1 MGGAPKRVVV
11 VGGGISGLVTA
22 YRLIQT
28 SNGTPIDVTV
38 VEASRSPGGK
48 LRTSELAGIPL
59 EEGADSFVVR
69 KPWAIDLCRELG
81 LGEELVAPA
90 PGHAYV
96 WARGGLRRYPEPSAF
111 GVPAS
116 VEELLRWPGLSRRG
130 RVRAAADLVRPR
142 RRDEGDESIEALATR
157 RMGPEAARMLIGPL
171 LAGIHAGVAAH
182 LGVAATFPELWR
194 WERELG
200 SLIRGARAASMAAR
214 EREDSGPLFA
224 TVWTGLSGLVEV
236 LTGALGAG
244 RIRTGEL
251 VEGIE
256 RRGRGWAVRA
266 GAGTLE
272 SDAVVLATPAFESSR
287 LLREAA
293 PEAAEELAE
302 IPYASTAVVLL
313 VYRPG
318 TAERLPPG
326 TGFIVPPA
334 ARDLGGPSAI
344 TASTWVSSK
353 WPREEH
359 AGRAVIRCYVGR
371 FGDDEDA
378 LERSDRDLAAAAAR
392 DVESAS
398 PLGSE
403 PEATKVVRWP
413 RSMPQYEV
421 GHLERLARIDG
432 ALSPLPGMFLA
443 GSAYRGVGVADCVRQ
458 GGEAAERVRAFLAA
472 PEGTAPA
479 TDREA
484 AGGPDLEQEAI
495 T

>member
-1 MGGAPKRVVV
+1 VVV
-11 VGGGISGLVTA
+11 VGGGVSGLVTA

-38 VEASRSPGGK
+38 VEASRSAGGK
-48 LRTSELAGIPL
+48 LRTSEVAGIPV

-90 PGHAYV
+90 PGRAYV

-116 VEELLRWPGLSRRG
+116 VEELLRWPGLSRGG
-130 RVRAAADLVRPR
+130 RVRAATDLLRPR
-142 RRDEGDESIEALATR
+142 RKDEGDESIEALATR
-157 RMGPEAARMLIGPL
+157 RMGPEAARVLIGPL
-171 LAGIHAGVAAH
+171 LAGIHAGDAAH
-182 LGVAATFPELWR
+182 LGVAATFPELRR
-194 WERELG
+194 WEAAYG
-200 SLIRGARAASMAAR
+200 SLIRGARAAAKAAR

-224 TVWTGLSGLVEV
+224 TVWTGLSRLVQV
-236 LTGALGAG
+236 LTRALGAG

-256 RRGRGWAVRA
+256 RRGPGWAVRA
-266 GAGTLE
+266 GAGTLQ

-287 LLREAA
+287 LLRLAA
-293 PEAAEELAE
+293 PEAAAELTG

-313 VYRPG
+313 VYPPA

-326 TGFIVPPA
+326 SGFIVPPA
-334 ARDLGGPSAI
+334 ATDSGGPGPTAI

-359 AGRAVIRCYVGR
+359 AGRAVIRCYLGR
-371 FGDDEDA
+371 FGDDETA
-378 LERSDRDLAAAAAR
+378 LERPDRDLAAAAAR
-392 DVESAS
+392 DIESAS
-398 PLGSE
+398 PLGCE

-421 GHLERLARIDG
+421 GHLDRLARIDG
-432 ALSPLPGMFLA
+432 ALAPLPGLFLV

-458 GGEAAERVRAFLAA
+458 AGEAAERVRAFLAA
-472 PEGTAPA
+472 PESTPPRPA
-479 TDREA
+479 DPGVTGDGA
-484 AGGPDLEQEAI
+484 DLEQEAI